1 MEFFMSTLFI
11 EKPKKRL
18 PKNQTF
24 DSQDTKPRDCLDAL
38 FIISNNYEGRLLQ
51 MRNYA

>member
-1 MEFFMSTLFI
+1 MSTLFI

-24 DSQDTKPRDCLDAL
+24 DSQDTKP
-38 FIISNNYEGRLLQ
+38 ETV
-51 MRNYA
+51 